1 MPLLFSF
8 QFASFFSARV
18 FKTGALFAVGA
29 FFFGALLTARAA
41 NESFDESFNKRLAV
55 LEFQDSSGFDSPRGC
70 GCIPMG
76 PLERLFGRTRGGRER
91 WDLAAGFRDMLA
103 ATLENAYGY
112 EPIAPEE
119 LNAAMAEL
127 KLNPKDLKKESA
139 RKRLAAYLGADAL
152 LTGKI
157 EMFKQER
164 TRGKAGGQLGSSGAL
179 SANSTLGVG
188 AAHYRASARIHFTAY
203 GLEGGELL
211 SARVDETATY
221 SIGSAQTGPL
231 STSLDNQGASAQFGS
246 SDAADPNRQP
256 PVVEYH
262 LLNKI
267 KFGVEGWDAPEK
279 PGKPPNYRRTLLGVV
294 TAKTLNSAV
303 AQLRERIGPAL
314 PEETAEEPA
323 REALIGKIAFVQ
335 EKEIYINLGG
345 KHNVNAGDMFRV
357 FREGEPVLDP
367 DTGEKIGAIEKR
379 IGTIRVEETMRP
391 AMSRAVLVSGE
402 ALRGD
407 IVRLELEPDK
417 EKMNGEA
424 TCGD

>member
-1 MPLLFSF
+1 MPLPLLFSF
-8 QFASFFSARV
+8 KFARPFPARV
-18 FKTGALFAVGA
+18 LRAGALFAVGA
-29 FFFGALLTARAA
+29 FFFSALLAA
-41 NESFDESFNKRLAV
+41 WSADESLNKRLAV

-76 PLERLFGRTRGGRER
+76 PFERLFGRTRGARER
-91 WDLAAGFRDMLA
+91 WNLAAGFRDMLTT
-103 ATLENAYGY
+103 TLENAYGY

-119 LNAAMAEL
+119 LNAALAEL
-127 KLNPKDLKKESA
+127 KLNPKDLKKEEA
-139 RKRLAAYLGADAL
+139 RKRLATHLGADAL

-157 EMFKQER
+157 EMFKQDR
-164 TRGKAGGQLGSSGAL
+164 TRGAAGGQMASGGAL
-179 SANSTLGVG
+179 SASSKVGIG
-188 AAHYRASARIHFTAY
+188 AAHHRASARLHFTAY
-203 GLEGGELL
+203 GPEGGELL
-211 SARVDETATY
+211 SAPISETATY

-231 STSLDNQGASAQFGS
+231 STSLDNKGASTRIGS
-246 SDAADPNRQP
+246 QEAADPKRLP
-256 PVVEYH
+256 PIVDH
-262 LLNKI
+262 RILNKV
-267 KFGVEGWDAPEK
+267 KFGVKGWDAPEK

-303 AQLRERIGPAL
+303 AHLRERIGPAL

-323 REALIGKIAFVQ
+323 RSALIGKIAFVQ

-367 DTGEKIGAIEKR
+367 DTGEKIGAVEKL

-407 IVRLELEPDK
+407 IVRLELKLDK

>member
-8 QFASFFSARV
+8 KFARLYPARV
-18 FKTGALFAVGA
+18 FRTGALFAVGA
-29 FFFGALLTARAA
+29 FFFASLLTAWS
-41 NESFDESFNKRLAV
+41 EDESFNKRFAV

-76 PLERLFGRTRGGRER
+76 PLDRLFGRSRGARER
-91 WDLAAGFRDMLA
+91 WDLAAGFRDMLTT
-103 ATLENAYGY
+103 TLENAYRY
-112 EPIAPEE
+112 EPISPEE
-119 LNAAMAEL
+119 MNAALDEL
-127 KLNPKDLKKESA
+127 KLNPKDLKKEEA
-139 RKRLAAYLGADAL
+139 RKRLAAHLGADAL

-157 EMFKQER
+157 EKFKQDR
-164 TRGKAGGQLGSSGAL
+164 LRGTTAGQMGGGGTI
-179 SANSTLGVG
+179 SATGRVGVE
-188 AAHYRASARIHFTAY
+188 AAHYRASTRLHFTAY
-203 GLEGGELL
+203 GPEGDELL
-211 SARVDETATY
+211 STRIDETATY

-231 STSLDNQGASAQFGS
+231 STSLDNQGASARVGS
-246 SDAADPNRQP
+246 QAAVAPKQRP
-256 PVVEYH
+256 PVVEYRI
-262 LLNKI
+262 LNKV
-267 KFGVEGWDAPEK
+267 KFGVKGWDAPEK
-279 PGKPPNYRRTLLGVV
+279 LGSPPNYRRTLLGIV

-323 REALIGKIAFVQ
+323 RETLIGKIAFVQ

-345 KHNVNAGDMFRV
+345 KHKVKAGDMFRV

-367 DTGEKIGAIEKR
+367 DTGEKIGAVEKQ

-407 IVRLELEPDK
+407 IVRLELESDK
-417 EKMNGEA
+417 EENGEA